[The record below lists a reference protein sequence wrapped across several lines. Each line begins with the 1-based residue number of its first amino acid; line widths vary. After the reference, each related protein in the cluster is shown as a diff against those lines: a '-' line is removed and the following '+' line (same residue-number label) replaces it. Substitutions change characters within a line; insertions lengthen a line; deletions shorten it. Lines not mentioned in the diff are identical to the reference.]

1 MIESE
6 QHKKQHKT
14 LPAKIVKAQLSV
26 GETILAKLAI
36 DNVLP
41 DGAEVVI
48 DGIESQRT
56 NICKIIRELKI

>member
-1 MIESE
+1 M
-6 QHKKQHKT
+6 
-14 LPAKIVKAQLSV
+14 KAQLSV

-56 NICKIIRELKI
+56 NICKIIRELKISKKPKLTLETQNSLQANC